1 MMHREG
7 NMLNSVRWFS
17 GAELAAMALPG
28 LPGTKRGI
36 QARIDAE
43 NWTAPERE
51 GQTWRKREGRGGG
64 FEFTMYALPLPTQ
77 AALAIRLQDS
87 PIGQQESEE
96 FRAQCRREDLWQ
108 RFEAMPENRKD
119 VARKALEVIEAIE
132 ALLQAGVRKNHAIMQ
147 IARLKGVGK
156 TTIYNWYRDI
166 RGLDRCDWLPAL
178 APHYVSSQPRVE
190 CPVEAWEI
198 LKADY
203 LRLSAPTFNDCF
215 RRLEE
220 KAKEKGWNLPSAKTM
235 KRRMD
240 ALGEGL
246 LTLCRKGE
254 EALRRMYPAQ
264 ERDRSMF
271 HALEA
276 VNADGHRF
284 DVFVQWP
291 GLEKPVRPVLI
302 GFQDLF
308 SGMILSW
315 RLDISE
321 NKEMVRLA
329 FGDMVE
335 RYGIPAH
342 CWLDNG
348 RNFASKWL
356 TGGVENRYRFKLR
369 DDEPQGIMPHLGV
382 QVHWTNP
389 YSGQSKPIERAWR
402 DLAQGLSKHPRF
414 EGAYTGNNPVNKPE
428 NYGSHAVPLDEF
440 IHIVAEGIREHN
452 ERIGRRSK
460 VCGGKLSFR
469 QAFEASYAVAP
480 ITKATPEQRRMW
492 LMAAEAIKAERTT
505 GAVVLE
511 GNRYWSE
518 CLAGMGGE
526 RLIVR
531 FDPQAMHQ
539 SVHVYRLDN
548 TYLGEAECQK
558 AAGFADKTAAQ
569 SHNRAR
575 KAWIKAQ
582 KDVVKAEKRMSL
594 AELQDIYAPDPDAV
608 EETPMEAKVVRPF
621 RPAAATSGNAAIA
634 MQHEDD
640 EDDYLVRAMEMERAE
655 RPGLRLVDP
664 DEY

>member
-1 MMHREG
+1 MHASAW
-7 NMLNSVRWFS
+7 LSP
-17 GAELAAMALPG
+17 AELAAMALPG
-28 LPGTKRGI
+28 LPGTKQGI
-36 QARIDAE
+36 QARIEAE
-43 NWTAPERE
+43 NWLDPERE
-51 GQTWRKREGRGGG
+51 GQTWRKRAGRGGG
-64 FEFTMYALPLPTQ
+64 YEFTMYALPLPTQ
-77 AALAIRLQDS
+77 AALAIRLQDT
-87 PIGQQESEE
+87 PIGQQESED
-96 FRAQCRREDLWQ
+96 FRTECRREDLW
-108 RFEAMPENRKD
+108 RRYEAMPETRKEA
-119 VARKALEVIEAIE
+119 ARKALAVIEAIE
-132 ALLQAGVRKNHAIMQ
+132 TLLQAGVRKNHAIMQ
-147 IARLKGVGK
+147 VARLKGVGK

-178 APHYVSSQPRVE
+178 APHYAASQARAE
-190 CPVEAWEI
+190 CPAEAWEI

-203 LRLSAPTFNDCF
+203 LRLSGPTFQDCY
-215 RRLEE
+215 RRLEGQ
-220 KAKEKGWNLPSAKTM
+220 AKKNGWTLPSAKTL

-240 ALGEGL
+240 ALGTEL

-254 EALRRMYPAQ
+254 EALTRMYPAQ
-264 ERDRSMF
+264 ERDRSLF

-276 VNADGHRF
+276 VNADGHTF

-291 GLEKPVRPVLI
+291 GVAKPVRPTMI
-302 GFQDLF
+302 GFQDLY

-335 RYGIPAH
+335 RYGIPHH

-348 RNFASKWL
+348 RSFASKWL

-428 NYGSHAVPLDEF
+428 NYGTHAVPLDEF
-440 IHIVAEGIREHN
+440 IAIVAEGIREHN

-460 VCGGKLSFR
+460 VCGGKHSFR
-469 QAFEASYAVAP
+469 QAFEASYAAAP

-492 LMAAEAIKAERTT
+492 LMAAEAIRADRRT
-505 GAVVLE
+505 GAITLE
-511 GNRYWSE
+511 GNRYWAE

-526 RLIVR
+526 QLIVR

-548 TYLGEAECQK
+548 TYVAEAQCLE

-575 KAWIKAQ
+575 KAWVRAQKDMAKAQ
-582 KDVVKAEKRMSL
+582 KRMSVG
-594 AELQDIYAPDPDAV
+594 ELQDIYLPDPNTAGDEPV
-608 EETPMEAKVVRPF
+608 EAKIVRPF
-621 RPAAATSGNAAIA
+621 RPAAIAHGNAAVAIDLDA
-634 MQHEDD
+634 IEDG
-640 EDDYLVRAMEMERAE
+640 EEEELSSVVK
-655 RPGLRLVDP
+655 LRQFMRQQA
-664 DEY
+664 